1 MEELTS
7 KNKEVF
13 DLINNISNQ
22 LLEEN
27 KQAYEQL
34 AIFTED
40 NND

>member
-13 DLINNISNQ
+13 ELINNISNQ
-22 LLEEN
+22 LLKEN

-34 AIFTED
+34 ATLAED